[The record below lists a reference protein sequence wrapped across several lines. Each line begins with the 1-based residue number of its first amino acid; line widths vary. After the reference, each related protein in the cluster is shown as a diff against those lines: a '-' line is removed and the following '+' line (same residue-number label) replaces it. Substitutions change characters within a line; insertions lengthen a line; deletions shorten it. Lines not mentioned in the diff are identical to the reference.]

1 MENWH
6 EFLRILIKVVFIVI
20 VPAFIIY
27 FRVKKKIKTGFAFG
41 AIIMSLVVSLMG
53 VASIYEDPA
62 DIFIKEMNAGNYEES
77 KRLYKIIIQ
86 GGPEKIAEVDEN
98 KIIYREHFSRIK
110 NELIAE
116 YEEIAERI
124 YKNASVE
131 EVEDCG
137 NLVKQEKNLS
147 DLKHALNLVNYSIS
161 IGGSNEILHNN
172 LVSRIENGKKTVAD
186 NKEKCQ

>member
-6 EFLRILIKVVFIVI
+6 EFLQILIKVVFIVL
-20 VPAFIIY
+20 VPALIIY
-27 FRVKKKIKTGFAFG
+27 FRVKKKISTGFAFG

-62 DIFIKEMNAGNYEES
+62 DLFIKEINAGNYEES
-77 KRLYKIIIQ
+77 KRQYKIIIQ

-98 KIIYREHFSRIK
+98 KIIYRENFSRIK

-124 YKNASVE
+124 YKTESVE
-131 EVEDCG
+131 KVEDCADR
-137 NLVKQEKNLS
+137 VTQEKSLS
-147 DLKHALNLVNYSIS
+147 SLKHALNLLNYSRS
-161 IGGSNEILHNN
+161 IGGTNTLLYEKITTA
-172 LVSRIENGKKTVAD
+172 IEKGEKTVEE
-186 NKEKCQ
+186 NKGKCQ